1 MTGALQLMF
10 FLFFI
15 CQEEIPYKLASEF
28 EVKIDYKFQERPG
41 IDRYKADYDVG
52 ADSKKNRSGT
62 GPLPYLKLELKLL
75 KVASDEVKLRIVN
88 SDGHLILSRKVTP
101 GMLIKLDVGFI
112 DDVKDRISPHEFT
125 ASLYADSKK
134 VTSQIKFLI
143 MEDGTFLVNEE
154 KKGKF

>member
-1 MTGALQLMF
+1 MTSALQL
-10 FLFFI
+10 LIFFI
-15 CQEEIPYKLASEF
+15 IVWQEEVPYKPASEF
-28 EVKIDYKFQERPG
+28 ELKIDYKFQERAG
-41 IDRYKADYDVG
+41 VDRYKADYDVG
-52 ADSKKNRSGT
+52 ADNKKNRSGS

-75 KVASDEVKLRIVN
+75 QLGSDEVKVRIVN
-88 SDGHLILSRKVTP
+88 SDGHLILNRKVTP

-125 ASLYADSKK
+125 ASLYSDSKK
-134 VTSQIKFLI
+134 ATSQIKLLI